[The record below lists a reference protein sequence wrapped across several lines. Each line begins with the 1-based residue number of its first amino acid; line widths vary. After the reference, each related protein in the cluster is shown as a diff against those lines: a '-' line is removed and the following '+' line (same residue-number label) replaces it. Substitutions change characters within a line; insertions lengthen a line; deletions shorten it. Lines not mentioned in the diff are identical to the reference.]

1 MHVIENELTID
12 RGVTLSSWGG
22 QAARVSV
29 MSLGKGRRAG
39 WVAQITG
46 LDIAHTFS
54 RVFCRA
60 SVDQRD
66 RAGRGLLVFELPD
79 GRYEANAPRIGRV
92 CFHVEEGVITR
103 SDVPEMLALVRA
115 DAGVSYGDVRA
126 MVSERKLSSAR
137 QLAMYLVHPGERESA
152 YQLALGAALEHKVRS
167 LPVLQG
173 RAEEVEWAQDLRATA
188 FNAMLDG
195 IEPGRA
201 VPEAEL
207 EQLLTLLSSQRKCSW
222 WIRHRH
228 KMRKWEDLHK
238 HFIEMK
244 KPRSE
249 RRNQRAKTY

>member
-92 CFHVEEGVITR
+92 CFHVDEGVITR

-126 MVSERKLSSAR
+126 MVSARKLSSAR
-137 QLAMYLVHPGERESA
+137 QLTERER
-152 YQLALGAALEHKVRS
+152 LE
-167 LPVLQG
+167 LEP
-173 RAEEVEWAQDLRATA
+173 ATA
-188 FNAMLDG
+188 ERDQRHELVRHHRPVGACNQLRQARDLL
-195 IEPGRA
+195 
-201 VPEAEL
+201 AEGGDL
-207 EQLLTLLSSQRKCSW
+207 FPLGNGLLQ
-222 WIRHRH
+222 
-228 KMRKWEDLHK
+228 
-238 HFIEMK
+238 
-244 KPRSE
+244 
-249 RRNQRAKTY
+249 